1 MLQKTARYPNYMNRN
16 CVDPMGRGSL
26 RMAIDNE
33 NLEMVE
39 LLVVMGVET
48 RDSLLHAIDVE
59 FVEAVEVLLEHE
71 ELIHR
76 DGEPYVS
83 ARWQRKEILNSD
95 LSSEK
100 QNQKETI
107 YYRDFNKIVYI

>member
-1 MLQKTARYPNYMNRN
+1 MLQKCARMPSYMNRN
-16 CVDPMGRGSL
+16 CVDPMGRGGLHMS
-26 RMAIDNE
+26 IDNE

-71 ELIHR
+71 EVIHK

-83 ARWQRKEILNSD
+83 
-95 LSSEK
+95 
-100 QNQKETI
+100 
-107 YYRDFNKIVYI
+107 RD